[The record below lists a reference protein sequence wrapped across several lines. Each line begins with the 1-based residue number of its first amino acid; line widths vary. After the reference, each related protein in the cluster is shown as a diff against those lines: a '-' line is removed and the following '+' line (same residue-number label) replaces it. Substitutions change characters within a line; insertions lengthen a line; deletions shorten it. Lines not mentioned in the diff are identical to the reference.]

1 MAHIIGLGNSS
12 PPPRVCGPLPRVT
25 PHGMESIETWIIDL
39 RDRMPIVDNRP
50 REHAGEIGDAA
61 AKSEVAAMRT
71 AVYGKKKDN

>member
-1 MAHIIGLGNSS
+1 
-12 PPPRVCGPLPRVT
+12 
-25 PHGMESIETWIIDL
+25 MESIETWIIDL

-71 AVYGKKKDN
+71 AVYGKEKDN